1 MGNPPVSNLF
11 DQFDAKPA
19 PTTASPESASATAP
33 ANLFS
38 QFEPG
43 ATPPDSLIP
52 PVGKP
57 VEEQPQKA
65 EPTDLFKTFDVQN
78 SASLSADQ
86 RAQSAPGVDAAAH
99 VDEPWY
105 SQTWDFLNKPLYDAH
120 QWGQRTGA
128 GTIERGIESGVEDII
143 SGLTSPLSLALTVG
157 TLGGD
162 LALQGSVAGLKTIG
176 VAAADAPVVA
186 RGIKALAD
194 LGFTAQA
201 IQGVITQSPQ
211 VLDALKDGDYETAA
225 HLATNV
231 TAGGALAI
239 LGAKHG
245 FEDASAI
252 KDWTKNRTPQTK
264 ETLATA
270 KKIAGKLDEDRVVG
284 SQLAKET
291 QKEIRF
297 RLDAAD
303 ASDEVTQGAIRK
315 YINAGGDVN
324 LIKNQHDALDGALPV
339 RQDAPGEGPKLETK
353 YPVLHHGTTSEN
365 ANAIRRNGI
374 NIKLSNRD
382 TGGSLSLTKDPDV
395 AKEYGE
401 TLLQFALRNEAKI
414 ATVKDIPPS
423 LHNKGNFDLK
433 TVQSWA
439 QEHGFD
445 GFDLDSLKKDAEG
458 NYFDTYNSKEIR
470 IWNPKIV
477 DNLTSEEANKKLW
490 NKDFLYHAT
499 DMKNADMIRNAGIK
513 GPKQKV
519 AWYADSPEEAL
530 NGGVTP
536 VSGNRADLRVFA
548 VPRDEVESSLNK
560 TGFKPD
566 PKDVGAANKK
576 FTATNETHMPSHEI
590 VVNDQGRPTGD
601 VVPLRG
607 DVPLTLDNTR
617 FQSEY
622 NPEEKAQLLEMYKKA
637 QNLTPEQ
644 IEVAKYIRSH
654 YEEQF
659 NKANSLGMVRS
670 AVENY
675 HPQAWAKDRPGVLE
689 SLFGVKHDPTDNSAF
704 NSLRHQT
711 DNGAFDTNIAAAKQR
726 AFETEFQGEMAGWK
740 NKSNDLSY
748 HAADYQMK
756 LDRAIAA
763 RNFLES
769 MRASGA
775 RASDGRPMVA
785 MAGSSKVVGADS
797 ENPALLVNP
806 NNVRSIQINDK
817 LVEELSKVDPKTNE
831 NRLQGLIANGT
842 IEKLPWTKEV
852 IDEETGEPKI
862 IPQFAWSTDGYQTI
876 DHPAMRDWHYLGKD
890 TAGNN
895 AIMKSQMRVHPE
907 AADYVRQVVGADVS
921 KFRNNPYLKTLMAA
935 QREAKGALLS
945 FSPFHAVQEGLR
957 GLMLGIN
964 PFDWKPVDVAND
976 PVLRLGV
983 RNNLTFPDYKAQDMF
998 SEGSASH
1005 SKLIGKIPGL
1015 NKIQD
1020 YIQEFTF
1027 DKLIPSLKAR
1037 GFKSVFARFQEK
1049 MPGAGADE
1057 VAHAAAQ
1064 YVNDTFGGV
1073 HWRDLGVSATSQD
1086 AMRAIALAPDW
1097 LTSEIRSLWRF
1108 AGGMGKPAA
1117 SLARADMTRLVAGMF
1132 VTSRVLN
1139 MLTSGKMQMQ
1149 APFGIVMP
1157 GQNGQD
1163 DKVYSMRTLPTD
1175 LIHVMTSPREFVM
1188 GRVNP
1193 LIVKTAIEGL
1203 TQRDQFGRKV
1213 TGQQE
1218 FSDFYHN
1225 FIPIGGQA
1233 LLKGNTGGLDNKD
1246 QAIKAAGATVY
1257 KYSTEAEKLAQ
1268 EKASNHMP
1276 SGPVDDDQLE
1286 AHQRNIRMEDGLRN
1300 GEISRGDVLR
1310 SMPAREAN
1318 TVIQQA
1324 RMTPLQAR
1332 FTRLPL
1338 KDALAVWEIAT
1349 PKEKDDLHSLLWKK
1363 RVSYIQS
1370 HTGSQRSSDPTW
1382 QRMQKV
1388 MGDLHPD
1395 RGEQQ

>member
-43 ATPPDSLIP
+43 ATPPDSLVP

-65 EPTDLFKTFDVQN
+65 EPTDLFKTFDIQG
-78 SASLSADQ
+78 SASLSAAE
-86 RAQSAPGVDAAAH
+86 RAQSAPDADTVAH

-105 SQTWDFLNKPLYDAH
+105 TKVWDFANKPLYDAH

-297 RLDAAD
+297 RLDAAG

-339 RQDAPGEGPKLETK
+339 RQDAPGEGPAD
-353 YPVLHHGTTSEN
+353 G
-365 ANAIRRNGI
+365 
-374 NIKLSNRD
+374 
-382 TGGSLSLTKDPDV
+382 
-395 AKEYGE
+395 
-401 TLLQFALRNEAKI
+401 
-414 ATVKDIPPS
+414 
-423 LHNKGNFDLK
+423 K
-433 TVQSWA
+433 T
-439 QEHGFD
+439 
-445 GFDLDSLKKDAEG
+445 
-458 NYFDTYNSKEIR
+458 
-470 IWNPKIV
+470 
-477 DNLTSEEANKKLW
+477 W

-548 VPRDEVESSLNK
+548 VPRDEVESSLKK

-689 SLFGVKHDPTDNSAF
+689 SLFGVKHDPSDNSAF

-711 DNGAFDTNIAAAKQR
+711 DNGAFDTNVAAAKQR

-1064 YVNDTFGGV
+1064 YVNDTFGGQ
-1073 HWRDLGVSATSQD
+1073 HWRDLGATATSQD

-1117 SLARADMTRLVAGMF
+1117 SIARADMTKLVAGMF

-1257 KYSTEAEKLAQ
+1257 KYKTEASKLAQ
-1268 EKASNHMP
+1268 EKASDHMP
-1276 SGPVDDDQLE
+1276 SGAVDPDQLE
-1286 AHQRNIRMEDGLRN
+1286 AHQRNLRLEDGLRN

-1310 SMPAREAN
+1310 TLPAREAN
-1318 TVIQQA
+1318 TIISQA

-1338 KDALAVWEIAT
+1338 KDALSVWDVAT
-1349 PKEKDDLHSLLWKK
+1349 PKEKDELHSLLWKK
-1363 RVSYIQS
+1363 RVAYIQS
-1370 HTGSQRSSDPTW
+1370 HTGSQRNSDPVW
-1382 QRMQKV
+1382 RKMQSV
-1388 MGDLHPD
+1388 YGDISNK
-1395 RGEQQ
+1395 